1 MDGGQRTADS
11 GQREGQQGPGI
22 GERGGS
28 GVDPVAKP
36 RDMVK
41 YLPTKGRTL
50 IEMSVKNVLYDRK
63 TLVFFGL
70 SLILLVIP
78 GYWAYSYDGSGIKGL
93 DLFVTITMQVY
104 LQFILLYACMLF
116 GAALFAE
123 EEENKTLT
131 YLTSRPVSTIELV
144 AYKYI
149 GFVASVFVLFLIP
162 LLLNYAIIA
171 THTSYENTSD
181 FMFKLGQYIGLMFV
195 AIAAWGALFMF
206 FGVYF
211 RKYSLMV
218 GLLYALLWETF
229 VANFGTGIKFA
240 TVNYY
245 IRSMAPIPFATA
257 AGETPWGQALAAM
270 VGLAAA
276 CLLLSWYF
284 QRGKDY
290 N

>member
-1 MDGGQRTADS
+1 M
-11 GQREGQQGPGI
+11 E
-22 GERGGS
+22 GS
-28 GVDPVAKP
+28 GIRVQGSGANQGTGDRGQGAGTAITLMDKL
-36 RDMVK
+36 RDMVR

-50 IEMSVKNVLYDRK
+50 VEMSVKNILYDRK

-70 SLILLVIP
+70 SMFLLIIP
-78 GYWAYSYDGSGIKGL
+78 GYWAYSYDGSGIRGL
-93 DLFVTITMQVY
+93 DLFVTITMLVY
-104 LQFILLYACMLF
+104 LQFIVLYACMLF
-116 GAALFAE
+116 GASLFAE

-131 YLTSRPVSTIELV
+131 YLTSRPVSTFELV
-144 AYKYI
+144 IYKYI

-162 LLLNYAIIA
+162 LLLNFAIIA
-171 THTSYENTSD
+171 THTSYSLTSD
-181 FMFKLGQYIGLMFV
+181 FMFELGQYLGLMFV
-195 AIAAWGALFMF
+195 AVAAWGALFMF
-206 FGVYF
+206 FGVFF

-229 VANFGTGIKFA
+229 VANIGAGIKFA

-245 IRSMAPIPFATA
+245 IRSLAPVSFGSA

-276 CLLLSWYF
+276 CILLTWYF

>member
-1 MDGGQRTADS
+1 MDGGQRAADS

-22 GERGGS
+22 GQQGGS
-28 GVDPVAKP
+28 GVDPVAKL

-41 YLPTKGRTL
+41 YMPTKGRAL
-50 IEMSVKNVLYDRK
+50 LEMSVKNVLYDRK

-104 LQFILLYACMLF
+104 LQFIILYACMLF

-245 IRSMAPIPFATA
+245 IRSMAPVPFATA

-270 VGLAAA
+270 AGLAAA
-276 CLLLSWYF
+276 CIFLSWYF

>member
-1 MDGGQRTADS
+1 MQGAGGR
-11 GQREGQQGPGI
+11 GPGAGTSARVQGAGKEKGI
-22 GERGGS
+22 G
-28 GVDPVAKP
+28 PVAKL

-50 IEMSVKNVLYDRK
+50 VEMSVKNILYDRK

-70 SLILLVIP
+70 SLFLLVIP
-78 GYWAYSYDGSGIKGL
+78 GYWAYTYDGAGIKGL
-93 DLFVTITMQVY
+93 DLFVMITMLVY
-104 LQFILLYACMLF
+104 LQFILLYACLLF
-116 GAALFAE
+116 GSALFAE

-131 YLTSRPVSTIELV
+131 YLTSRPVSTFELV

-162 LLLNYAIIA
+162 LLLNFALIA
-171 THTSYENTSD
+171 THTSYEKTSG
-181 FMFKLGQYIGLMFV
+181 FLFELGQYIGLMFV
-195 AIAAWGALFMF
+195 AVAAWGALFMF

-229 VANFGTGIKFA
+229 IANIPTSIKFA

-245 IRSMAPIPFATA
+245 VRSLAPVTFNNVT
-257 AGETPWGQALAAM
+257 GETPWGQALAAM
-270 VGLAAA
+270 AGLAAA
-276 CLLLSWYF
+276 CLLLTWYF

>member
-1 MDGGQRTADS
+1 MDGGQRAADS

-22 GERGGS
+22 GQQGGS
-28 GVDPVAKP
+28 GVDPVAKL

-41 YLPTKGRTL
+41 YMPTKGRAL
-50 IEMSVKNVLYDRK
+50 LEMSVKNVLYDRK

-104 LQFILLYACMLF
+104 LQFIILYACMLF

-149 GFVASVFVLFLIP
+149 GFVASVLVLFLIP
-162 LLLNYAIIA
+162 LLLNFAIIA
-171 THTSYENTSD
+171 THTSYEKTSD
-181 FMFKLGQYIGLMFV
+181 FLFELGQYIGLMFV

-206 FGVYF
+206 FGVFF

-245 IRSMAPIPFATA
+245 IRSMAPVPFSTA

>member
-1 MDGGQRTADS
+1 MDGGQRAADS

-22 GERGGS
+22 GQQGGS
-28 GVDPVAKP
+28 GVDPVAKL

-41 YLPTKGRTL
+41 YMPTKGRAL
-50 IEMSVKNVLYDRK
+50 LEMSVKNVLYDRK

-104 LQFILLYACMLF
+104 LQFIILYACMLF

-149 GFVASVFVLFLIP
+149 GFVASVLVLFLIP
-162 LLLNYAIIA
+162 LLLNFAIIA
-171 THTSYENTSD
+171 THTSYEKTSD
-181 FMFKLGQYIGLMFV
+181 FLFELGQYIGLMFV

-206 FGVYF
+206 FGVFF

-245 IRSMAPIPFATA
+245 IRSMAPVPFATA

-270 VGLAAA
+270 AGLAAA
-276 CLLLSWYF
+276 CIFLSWYF